1 MAALAELGP
10 REAAERLLDEHG
22 DAWVSRLAEELD
34 QRLSGRRLERVM
46 RLWGLSRTELG
57 DLFGVSR
64 QAVTKWIANG
74 VPSDRVPTVADVE
87 AITDLLDRYLK
98 RDRIAAVVRRDAP
111 RLGGTSILELVGS
124 GRSSEAL
131 RLTRQM
137 FAFGDVHA

>member
-98 RDRIAAVVRRDAP
+98 RERIAAVVRRAAP

-137 FAFGDVHA
+137 FTFGDAHA

>member
-1 MAALAELGP
+1 MTALAELGP

-22 DAWVSRLAEELD
+22 DAWVSKLAAELD
-34 QRLSGRRLERVM
+34 QRLSGRRLERVL
-46 RLWGLSRTELG
+46 RLWGLSRAELG
-57 DLFGVSR
+57 GLFGVSR
-64 QAVTKWIANG
+64 QAVTKWVHDG
-74 VPSDRVPTVADVE
+74 VPTDRAPTVADVE

-111 RLGGTSILELVGS
+111 RLGGTSILELVRT

-137 FAFGDVHA
+137 FTFGDTHA